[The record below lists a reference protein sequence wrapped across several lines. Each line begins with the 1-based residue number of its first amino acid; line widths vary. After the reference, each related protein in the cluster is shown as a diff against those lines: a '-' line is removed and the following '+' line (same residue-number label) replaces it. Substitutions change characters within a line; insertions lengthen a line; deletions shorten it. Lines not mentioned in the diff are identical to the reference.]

1 MNLKTIFLFI
11 FCISEVHVSENSHVK
26 EHCSVYALSD
36 NTEIEFRQ
44 QCGHDHDERC
54 EECEAIT
61 STMKDIEK
69 LLSGA
74 PYPSDDDRDESLYLF
89 LIAQRA
95 IHTWKCHQLRGVQK
109 DKARLDV
116 IDLFDDETV
125 LIVNDWAMKF
135 LPQMYR
141 ESQADWF
148 GKRGISWHI
157 SVVYHR
163 ALGELKPQGFI
174 HIVQSC
180 SQDSSAVI
188 TIMQHVL
195 HTSSTENPSISK
207 AFFRQDN
214 AGCYHFSATLLA
226 CPSIEAST
234 GIKVVG
240 MDFTDPQGGK
250 GAADRMAAAAN
261 SHIRMYINEG
271 HDVTNAEQMK
281 AALLSYGGVEGAR
294 VVAVERLEEHLVGD
308 TQQKITGISK
318 LNNFRLTNG
327 KIVARRAYDIGRG
340 KEIAMNPST
349 MTRMLLK

>member
-1 MNLKTIFLFI
+1 M
-11 FCISEVHVSENSHVK
+11 SENSHVK

-36 NTEIEFRQ
+36 KTEIEFRQ
-44 QCGHDHDERC
+44 QCDHDHDERC
-54 EECEAIT
+54 EECEAIA
-61 STMKDIEK
+61 STMKDIEE
-69 LLSGA
+69 LLSRT
-74 PYPSDDDRDESLYLF
+74 PYPSDDDRDEALYLF
-89 LIAQRA
+89 HTAQRA
-95 IHTWKCHQLRGVQK
+95 IHPCHQLRTVQQ

-116 IDLFDDETV
+116 IDLLDDETV

-141 ESQADWF
+141 ESQTDWF

-157 SVVYHR
+157 SVVYR
-163 ALGELKPQGFI
+163 RVLGELESQGFI

-195 HTSSTENPSISK
+195 HALSTEYPNITK

-214 AGCYHFSATLLA
+214 AGCYHSSATLLA

-234 GIKVVG
+234 GIKVAGV
-240 MDFTDPQGGK
+240 DFSDPQGGK
-250 GAADRMAAAAN
+250 GAADRMAAAAK
-261 SHIRMYINEG
+261 SHIRKYINEG

-281 AALLSYGGVEGAR
+281 AALLSYGGVEGVR
-294 VVAVERLEEHLVGD
+294 VATVERLEEHVVSD

-318 LNNFRLTNG
+318 VNNFRFTNR
-327 KIVARRAYDIGRG
+327 KIVARRAYGIGSG
-340 KEIAMNPST
+340 KEIAVNPST
-349 MTRMLLK
+349 MTGMRLKYKKMRLF